1 MAEKTDKPLVSQRG
15 LVFDFVLAISFFLF
29 MSWVLI
35 PHIPSQDPMAV
46 KIVAGMA
53 SFCMTGV
60 FWIAINMLRVTWVDY
75 SRRKRLR

>member
-1 MAEKTDKPLVSQRG
+1 MAEKTDKPLVSQTG

-60 FWIAINMLRVTWVDY
+60 FWIATNMLRVTWVDY